1 MTTYEP
7 PAPPSVPTPPAP
19 APLPSAPKKS
29 HRGFK
34 IAAGATALVLAGGV
48 AGAAVHGLHR
58 TEAAQNQPAHE
69 VQAVQSDQV
78 QIQSNGFGSTSFTYP
93 IAGSTATATGGLA
106 DALAF
111 CWKGS
116 DLYTSTDCTAA
127 YQYWSSDGDAGEAG
141 LFAAVVTGTYTD
153 YLDQVHANRNYDSAN
168 SDAAYMIAGA
178 DACMYQ
184 AQGYSKTLAADRA
197 SKDVAA
203 ISSDPA
209 YNYIGVVTFEAF
221 QASDYDCTGG

>member
-1 MTTYEP
+1 MTTY
-7 PAPPSVPTPPAP
+7 APPPPPSASTPPIP
-19 APLPSAPKKS
+19 APLPPAPERA
-29 HRGFK
+29 HRGVK
-34 IAAGATALVLAGGV
+34 IAASAAAIVLAAGV
-48 AGAAVHGLHR
+48 AGAAVHGFHR
-58 TEAAQNQPAHE
+58 TEAAQNQSAHE

-78 QIQSNGFGSTSFTYP
+78 QIQSNGFGSTSLTYP

-127 YQYWSSDGDAGEAG
+127 YKYWSDDGDADEAG
-141 LFAAVVTGTYTD
+141 LFAAVVKGTYSD

-178 DACMYQ
+178 GACMYQ
-184 AQGYSKTLAADRA
+184 AQGYSKTLAADKA

-221 QASDYDCTGG
+221 QTSDYDCASN